1 MKIEQMHTFAESFIT
16 EDEIIQE
23 ARARGVELGSNEA
36 STGTGATLKF
46 LAAALQ
52 SKATSTIALDCNAA
66 ARNFNVAPV
75 PVEASL
81 LPNSTPRARAS

>member
-1 MKIEQMHTFAESFIT
+1 MRRTLFGATSSSSNAARAICKCSASASIEVIT
-16 EDEIIQE
+16 EFSSHP
-23 ARARGVELGSNEA
+23 RNNHKVP
-36 STGTGATLKF
+36 T
-46 LAAALQ
+46 ALPHP
-52 SKATSTIALDCNAA
+52 TSTIALDCNAA

>member
-23 ARARGVELGSNEA
+23 ARARGVELGSNGA
-36 STGTGATLKF
+36 STGTGATSKF

-52 SKATSTIALDCNAA
+52 SKAMEVLSGPCGYCADVMKIQ
-66 ARNFNVAPV
+66 
-75 PVEASL
+75 
-81 LPNSTPRARAS
+81 